1 MNEELSSLFDDVE
14 RIGFASYFN
23 DPPQEPRPVK
33 ILDSTLREGEQS
45 PGISFTMRQRL
56 QIAWMLDYFGVDA
69 IEISPVIS
77 ESHSESCKKLLKA
90 GLSAKIVAHLRAL
103 KEDVNVA
110 LECDADYVAIYHS
123 VSDIHLKYKLKV
135 SREEAIRRTL
145 EAVDYSKSHG
155 LYLRVTLEDASRAD
169 PNFIVRFAKEMERSK
184 VDRISIP
191 DTVGIMRPTGMYKLV
206 KLVQADVSIPIDVHC
221 HNDLGLALANA
232 LAGYEAGAD
241 QIHVTI
247 NGLGERVGITD
258 LSQTVIS
265 LLAIYGL
272 RLNVRYDM
280 LRELSGLIETY
291 TGFNAH
297 KAAPLVGEN
306 AYKHKAGTH
315 IAAVLNS
322 PKAYEVIP
330 PYLVGNRRTLVF
342 GELLGKNGAAFFL
355 KLLGMIPDGR
365 MAKKFAQG
373 MKRLQKGDLFELQL
387 TREMEKLFLE
397 ANSRVS

>member
-1 MNEELSSLFDDVE
+1 MNEELRSLFNDIE
-14 RIGFASYFN
+14 RVGFASYFN
-23 DPPQEPRPVK
+23 DPPQKPRPVK

-56 QIAWMLDYFGVDA
+56 QIAWMLDYFGVNA

-77 ESHSESCKKLLKA
+77 ESHLESCKKLLKA
-90 GLSAKIVAHLRAL
+90 GLSARIVAHLRAL
-103 KEDVNVA
+103 KEDIDVA
-110 LECDADYVAIYHS
+110 LKCDADYVAIYHS

-135 SREEAIRRTL
+135 GREEAIRRTL
-145 EAVDYSKSHG
+145 DAVDYSKSHG

-169 PNFIVRFAKEMERSK
+169 PKFIVKFAKEMEKAK
-184 VDRISIP
+184 VDRISVP
-191 DTVGIMRPTGMYKLV
+191 DTVGIMRPAGMYKLI
-206 KLVQADVSIPIDVHC
+206 KLVRANVSVPIDIHC

-258 LSQTVIS
+258 LSQTVVS
-265 LLAIYGL
+265 LLAIYGV

-280 LRELSGLIETY
+280 LQELSELIETY

-297 KAAPLVGEN
+297 KAAPLIGRN

-315 IAAVLNS
+315 IAAVINN

-355 KLLGMIPDGR
+355 KLLGMIPNER
-365 MAKKFAQG
+365 MARKFAQG
-373 MKRLQKGDLFELQL
+373 MKKLQKGDLFELQL
-387 TREMEKLFLE
+387 TRDMEKLFLE
-397 ANSRVS
+397 VNRKVG